1 MAMTPRLRKFA
12 ITVHVVV
19 SVGWLGAVVA
29 YLALAVVGL
38 RSQDASLARA
48 CYRSMA
54 LIGPFVIIP
63 FSLATL
69 LTGLIEA
76 VGTRWGM
83 FQHWW
88 VVAKLVLTAVA
99 TIILLRHM
107 PAVINMA
114 LVAADATVSL
124 DDFRAERLQ
133 LILHSIGGVLVSLTT
148 TVLSIYKP
156 WGLTPFAR
164 RNETE
169 RVGMLSNDLPSPIG
183 IARVARRAVFA
194 STPRSVHV
202 VWIHAVGLGVLFVVM
217 HLAGGGFRGH

>member
-12 ITVHVVV
+12 IAVHVVV
-19 SVGWLGAVVA
+19 SVGWLGAVIA

-38 RSQDASLARA
+38 TSQDASVARA

-76 VGTRWGM
+76 LGTRWDV

-88 VVAKLVLTAVA
+88 VVAKLLLTAVA
-99 TIILLRHM
+99 TVILLRHM

-114 LVAADATVSL
+114 LVAADATLSL
-124 DDFRAERLQ
+124 DDYRAQRLQ
-133 LILHSIGGVLVSLTT
+133 LIVHAIGGVLVLLTT
-148 TVLSIYKP
+148 TALSIYKP

-169 RVGMLSNDLPSPIG
+169 RVSVLSNDMPWPAG
-183 IARVARRAVFA
+183 IARVARPAVSA
-194 STPRSVHV
+194 SAPRWVLV

-217 HLAGGGFRGH
+217 HLAGRGFRGH